1 MLSHSIFNKIKGIEH
16 FIRPIPFY
24 LLKFI
29 TFFTH
34 QSVMF
39 SFSTFFPFKNKLKM
53 NAKALNAVAI
63 QNASLIPSIEANL
76 FT

>member
-1 MLSHSIFNKIKGIEH
+1 MSSHSIFNKIKGIER
-16 FIRPIPFY
+16 FICPIPFF
-24 LLKFI
+24 LKNYY
-29 TFFTH
+29 FTH

-39 SFSTFFPFKNKLKM
+39 SFSTFFPFKNKLKT
-53 NAKALNAVAI
+53 NAKTLNAVAI